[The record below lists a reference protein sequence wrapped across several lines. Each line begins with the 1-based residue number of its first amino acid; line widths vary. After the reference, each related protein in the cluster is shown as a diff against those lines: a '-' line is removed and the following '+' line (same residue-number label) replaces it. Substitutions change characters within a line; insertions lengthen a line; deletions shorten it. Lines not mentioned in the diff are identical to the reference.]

1 MPDGCFNY
9 KFSKDNLWHVF
20 DEFHLFAMRMEFL
33 TDNTVKFISNEFK
46 NIDEY
51 DEQLKHFIENN
62 QESFKNTCPEDLS
75 TELRC
80 GVLVDLRLDNPVP
93 FPRNLLS
100 SSSRDKRSF
109 LVEYENNVLSWAL
122 VWVYEQYEFFL
133 KRVYIICQNE
143 HEILSQDDIS
153 SILRNSKLG
162 LNKIHKFLISNFG
175 DISQFENHNSF
186 TGNNYYWYIVF
197 LEKIRHIIVHNQGY
211 INDISSFR
219 NSLIQSVGLKGNS
232 AFEAFI
238 GKMISFYTKP
248 DEKTS
253 SRFVVRLSTRNIEQV
268 CICPASKKVN
278 NLMQLLPNHALLI
291 VNCII
296 SHIE

>member
-9 KFSKDNLWHVF
+9 NFSKDNIWRVF
-20 DEFHLFAMRMEFL
+20 DEFHLFALQMQFL
-33 TDNTVKFISNEFK
+33 TDNAVKFISNEFK
-46 NIDEY
+46 NLDEY

-62 QESFKNTCPEDLS
+62 QESFTNTSPEDLS
-75 TELRC
+75 TEFRC

-100 SSSRDKRSF
+100 SSSQDKRVF

-133 KRVYIICQNE
+133 KRVYIICQSE

-153 SILRNSKLG
+153 LILRNSNLG
-162 LNKIHKFLISNFG
+162 LNKIRNFLIGKFG
-175 DISQFENHNSF
+175 DISQFENHNNY

-211 INDISSFR
+211 INDISIFR
-219 NSLIQSVGLKGNS
+219 NNLIKSVGLKGNGD
-232 AFEAFI
+232 FETFI
-238 GKMISFYTKP
+238 AKMISFYTKP
-248 DEKTS
+248 DKKIS
-253 SRFVVRLSTRNIEQV
+253 SRSVVSLSTRHIGQV
-268 CICPASKKVN
+268 GTCPTSAKVN

-296 SHIE
+296 SHLK